1 MNNKFTKR
9 ISSDNYKKK
18 GKSYQDSLTNKEIKE
33 KLEEYKEVKNISN
46 VGLNTHLRYI
56 TINKK
61 TGKKLFRLGGFLTK
75 VNLTDGYFILS
86 NGKISWSVQIN
97 HTLFFEKMSFKELK
111 KEIYNQAEH
120 KYKKKYHKLKEEN
133 KKLKKAIKE
142 IKKNC

>member
-75 VNLTDGYFILS
+75 VNLTDGYVILS

-97 HTLFFEKMSFKELK
+97 HTLFF
-111 KEIYNQAEH
+111 
-120 KYKKKYHKLKEEN
+120 
-133 KKLKKAIKE
+133 
-142 IKKNC
+142 